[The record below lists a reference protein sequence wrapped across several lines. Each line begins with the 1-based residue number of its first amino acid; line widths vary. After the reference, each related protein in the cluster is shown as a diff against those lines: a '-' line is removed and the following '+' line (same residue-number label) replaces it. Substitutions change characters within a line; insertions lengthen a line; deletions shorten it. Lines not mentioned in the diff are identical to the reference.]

1 MSSIACACGTLNLE
15 PDQVVGR
22 ETQELYLGGLRRAL
36 HGLSTKYLRDH
47 VDEYLVAWDQARERG
62 DEDLIARTQAEW
74 NAVWDEIDW
83 RDAKESEVAL

>member
-1 MSSIACACGTLNLE
+1 MSSIACSHRAPNHECHHTVSHKTRPFHLAGF
-15 PDQVVGR
+15 
-22 ETQELYLGGLRRAL
+22 RRAL

-62 DEDLIARTQAEW
+62 DNGAIVRAEAEW

-83 RDAKESEVAL
+83 RDAIASEVAS